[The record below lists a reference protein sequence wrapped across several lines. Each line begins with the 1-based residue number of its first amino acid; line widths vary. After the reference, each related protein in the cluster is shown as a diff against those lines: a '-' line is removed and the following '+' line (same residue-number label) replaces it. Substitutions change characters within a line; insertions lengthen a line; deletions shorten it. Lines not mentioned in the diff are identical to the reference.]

1 MGIFNLEDVHY
12 WIYSPGNNA
21 VNWDDYYERGIMAI
35 ERNELGDLSAYSS
48 KEEMRRQMQKVID
61 PSRTFT
67 HSALETWQFVHEIEI
82 GDVIIAKKGKHT
94 IIGRGIVTS
103 RYRYDKDAAGC
114 KNIRSVKWTHRGEW
128 EHPGK
133 AVTKPLTDIT
143 MYGGYVAEIKKIFSE
158 DDIAD
163 IILQREEYTPEDF
176 LSEAYITRQQYS
188 DILDLLN
195 IKRNIILQG
204 APGVGKT
211 YIAKKL
217 VQSILDKESAGGTEF
232 IQFHQ
237 SYSYEDFI
245 EGYRPTAS
253 GFELRKGVFYNFCKK
268 AEADA
273 ERPYFFI
280 IDEINRG
287 NLSKIFGELFMLI
300 ESDKR
305 GQQMRLLYSDEL
317 FSVPEN
323 VYIIGMMNTADR
335 SLAMLDYALRRRFA
349 FVTIN
354 PAFDSDGFIK
364 YQKSLANTKFNRL
377 IDCVKE
383 LNAAIAADDALGEGF
398 CVGHSY
404 FCNIQPDSQPDLSF
418 IVEYEI
424 LPLISEYW
432 FDDRPTVNKWA
443 DRLRGAIR

>member
-128 EHPGK
+128 EHPGE

-143 MYGGYVAEIKKIFSE
+143 MYGGYVADIKKIFSE
-158 DDIAD
+158 DDIAN

-176 LSEAYITRQQYS
+176 LSDVYITQQQYF

-253 GFELRKGVFYNFCKK
+253 GFELRKGVFYKFCKK

-273 ERPYFFI
+273 
-280 IDEINRG
+280 
-287 NLSKIFGELFMLI
+287 
-300 ESDKR
+300 SD
-305 GQQMRLLYSDEL
+305 L
-317 FSVPEN
+317 
-323 VYIIGMMNTADR
+323 
-335 SLAMLDYALRRRFA
+335 
-349 FVTIN
+349 N
-354 PAFDSDGFIK
+354 P
-364 YQKSLANTKFNRL
+364 KS
-377 IDCVKE
+377 
-383 LNAAIAADDALGEGF
+383 
-398 CVGHSY
+398 
-404 FCNIQPDSQPDLSF
+404 
-418 IVEYEI
+418 
-424 LPLISEYW
+424 
-432 FDDRPTVNKWA
+432 
-443 DRLRGAIR
+443 